1 MFCSK
6 LAEAMANPAEDV
18 VDNANTQNGVS
29 VLKLLM
35 VAVVIA
41 GGFDWKRK
49 TLIFVNLTML
59 IDRESALSE
68 GPL

>member
-1 MFCSK
+1 MV
-6 LAEAMANPAEDV
+6 NPAEDV
-18 VDNANTQNGVS
+18 VGNWNTQNGVS

-35 VAVVIA
+35 VGVVIA

-59 IDRESALSE
+59 IDRESTLSE